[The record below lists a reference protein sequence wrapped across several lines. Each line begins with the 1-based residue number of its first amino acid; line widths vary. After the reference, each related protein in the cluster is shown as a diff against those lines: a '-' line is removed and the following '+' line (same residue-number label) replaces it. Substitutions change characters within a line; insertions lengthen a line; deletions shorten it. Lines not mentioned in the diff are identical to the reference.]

1 MGSIHMMHK
10 RNDIYTKANQGD
22 KSAEYEPLPP
32 PDFKPPHRKAIVIL
46 VLMVTV
52 LIAVV
57 IYFNRSQSEG
67 SDSEFAHLLGQPV
80 VSTNVVNE
88 RPTRA
93 PSSSESFESLLTDL
107 GISSQSPPPTLSPQ
121 KMAESMSYIRSA
133 QQYIR
138 SRDMEGGEREIMK
151 ALQVWPD
158 MNIAI
163 RLLGSIYTQR
173 GQFDQAIV
181 LLEKSLSKEPFSAEV
196 LNNLAINYMQKGMM
210 AKAEELLLTSLQIR
224 QDYGVAYI
232 NLGFVHLRSGRYDLA
247 AEMFERGLEYIP
259 DSPGVLNNLAV
270 CLIRMGDYENARKK
284 LQELIETTPNRSTA
298 YFNMAISYV
307 LEQNFTVALDWIR
320 KGADFCTPSQLQ
332 SYLSDSDF
340 DSLRSHPEFQQ
351 IIQERFPD
359 IPTLPPPS

>member
-1 MGSIHMMHK
+1 MQK
-10 RNDIYTKANQGD
+10 RSDIYAKPDQKD
-22 KSAEYEPLPP
+22 KVGTYEPMPP
-32 PDFKPPHRKAIVIL
+32 PNFKPTHRMALFVF
-46 VLMVTV
+46 VTMVVV
-52 LIAVV
+52 LIVVV
-57 IYFNRSQSEG
+57 IVVNRSQHGEEEG
-67 SDSEFAHLLGQPV
+67 EFDHLLTKTEAVTNAVPARTPRS
-80 VSTNVVNE
+80 VSEVAT
-88 RPTRA
+88 
-93 PSSSESFESLLTDL
+93 FESLMTDL
-107 GISSQSPPPTLSPQ
+107 GISDQTPPPTLSPQ

-163 RLLGSIYTQR
+163 RLLGSVYTQR

-181 LLEKSLSKEPFSAEV
+181 LLEKSLAKEPFSAEV

-210 AKAEELLLTSLQIR
+210 AKAEELLMTSLQIR

-232 NLGFVHLRSGRYDLA
+232 NLGFVHLRSGHYELA
-247 AEMFERGLEYIP
+247 AEYFERGLEHLP

-270 CLIRMGDYENARKK
+270 CLIRLGDYPGARKR
-284 LQELIETTPNRSTA
+284 LEELINQSPNRATA
-298 YFNMAISYV
+298 YFNVAISYV
-307 LEQNFTVALDWIR
+307 LEQNYATALEWIR

-340 DSLRSHPEFQQ
+340 DSIRSHPEFQQ
-351 IIQERFPD
+351 IIRERFPD
-359 IPTLPPPS
+359 IPTLPPTT

>member
-1 MGSIHMMHK
+1 MNK

-22 KSAEYEPLPP
+22 KTAAYEPLPP
-32 PDFKPPHRKAIVIL
+32 PDFKPSNRKAIILL
-46 VLMVTV
+46 VLMVVT

-57 IYFNRSQSEG
+57 IYFNRSQSE
-67 SDSEFAHLLGQPV
+67 SSQSEFAHLLGRPE
-80 VSTNVVNE
+80 VSTNAVAV
-88 RPTRA
+88 RPARA
-93 PSSSESFESLLTDL
+93 SSDTASFESLLTDL
-107 GISSQSPPPTLSPQ
+107 GINSQAPPPTLSPQ

-138 SRDMEGGEREIMK
+138 ARDMEGGEREIMK

-210 AKAEELLLTSLQIR
+210 AKAEELLMTSLQIR

-270 CLIRMGDYENARKK
+270 CLIRLGDYEGARKK
-284 LQELIETTPNRSTA
+284 LNELIQETPNRSTA

-307 LEQNFTVALDWIR
+307 LEQNFSVALDWIR

-340 DSLRSHPEFQQ
+340 DSLRSHPEFKQ
-351 IIQERFPD
+351 IIQDRFPD